1 MCHDLGETSII
12 VYDEITPRVLIIIG
26 NLETGASD
34 KKLDQLIWFC
44 VIITTIWCRTFIHI
58 S

>member
-1 MCHDLGETSII
+1 MTLGETSII

-34 KKLDQLIWFC
+34 KKLRSINMVLC
-44 VIITTIWCRTFIHI
+44 NHYNYMV
-58 S
+58 